1 MQVSCATIIDPA
13 GGPTTIS
20 CHVAPELLKPT
31 STLIGMRT
39 HSHAT
44 MADLAAEAGAGTE
57 LIQYLEDRGVRA
69 PATLALLAQD
79 ELETVLLQPLLTGW
93 KTKAGSAITL
103 AESEKPIA
111 KAILR
116 HMWNLARSS
125 WQAQLSAA
133 RPAAPSAPDP
143 ATVTSS
149 GSSTKDDKVPKTLPA
164 GVWSKAIQAYESQQI
179 GGCDRTFPTHELLGA
194 ESVLARIHHEIT
206 ISKLFTPVALG
217 EILQKR
223 TFQASGEPN
232 ALAKREAKPT
242 TFTVA
247 NDQLIATEEQTWQPR
262 SLLAILDGL
271 ASVKWAYI
279 LLQIGP
285 EKSVIS
291 FFDWAI
297 KLARSRPQKTDQLNQ
312 WWTTISWKL
321 ALELRGGRTWEEAVG
336 PIQRD
341 YDTFTECMGREPIHI
356 IKNPKLGGKTNT
368 EVNPKGKGKHRQPR
382 PLLMVVRARVG
393 TSRSPRTREPNPV
406 RGRRTTTLRTIGSRT
421 RRARGA
427 VINGTRLGPSP
438 RNRDS
443 TGSLSVL
450 REGHPTTPQRST
462 QQTNLHQYL
471 WCPTLLTCWGPASSS
486 CHALMALQQDPWRC
500 NRSLAH

>member
-1 MQVSCATIIDPA
+1 MTAPFQLMNCW
-13 GGPTTIS
+13 GPNLCLHGSTT
-20 CHVAPELLKPT
+20 
-31 STLIGMRT
+31 
-39 HSHAT
+39 
-44 MADLAAEAGAGTE
+44 
-57 LIQYLEDRGVRA
+57 
-69 PATLALLAQD
+69 
-79 ELETVLLQPLLTGW
+79 
-93 KTKAGSAITL
+93 
-103 AESEKPIA
+103 
-111 KAILR
+111 
-116 HMWNLARSS
+116 RSRS
-125 WQAQLSAA
+125 
-133 RPAAPSAPDP
+133 PS
-143 ATVTSS
+143 
-149 GSSTKDDKVPKTLPA
+149 
-164 GVWSKAIQAYESQQI
+164 Y
-179 GGCDRTFPTHELLGA
+179 
-194 ESVLARIHHEIT
+194 
-206 ISKLFTPVALG
+206 VALG

-368 EVNPKGKGKHRQPR
+368 EVNPKGKGKHRQPQPHPYGR
-382 PLLMVVRARVG
+382 QHKGGYQQESQNQRSQPSSW
-393 TSRSPRTREPNPV
+393 TS
-406 RGRRTTTLRTIGSRT
+406 T
-421 RRARGA
+421 RRVRGA
-427 VINGTRLGPSP
+427 VINGTRVGPSP

-450 REGHPTTPQRST
+450 REGHPTTPQRRT
-462 QQTNLHQYL
+462 QQTNLHQSR
-471 WCPTLLTCWGPASSS
+471 WCPTRLTCWGPALSS
-486 CHALMALQQDPWRC
+486 CPALMALQQDPWRC
-500 NRSLAH
+500 NSSLAHCGKSLHGRLTLKQFQCLGATFQTSSTVVTFSTMIPKTWHRQSTTSTMTVAQWWYGWGLHLAPISHPSRVTKHQVARAKKARSSSSFAPSLERLKANYTLSVWGTW

>member
-179 GGCDRTFPTHELLGA
+179 GGCDRTGGYQQ
-194 ESVLARIHHEIT
+194 ESQNQRA
-206 ISKLFTPVALG
+206 
-217 EILQKR
+217 
-223 TFQASGEPN
+223 
-232 ALAKREAKPT
+232 
-242 TFTVA
+242 
-247 NDQLIATEEQTWQPR
+247 QP
-262 SLLAILDGL
+262 S
-271 ASVKWAYI
+271 S
-279 LLQIGP
+279 
-285 EKSVIS
+285 
-291 FFDWAI
+291 
-297 KLARSRPQKTDQLNQ
+297 
-312 WWTTISWKL
+312 WTSNYYSQDNW
-321 ALELRGGRTWEEAVG
+321 
-336 PIQRD
+336 
-341 YDTFTECMGREPIHI
+341 
-356 IKNPKLGGKTNT
+356 
-368 EVNPKGKGKHRQPR
+368 
-382 PLLMVVRARVG
+382 
-393 TSRSPRTREPNPV
+393 
-406 RGRRTTTLRTIGSRT
+406 
-421 RRARGA
+421 
-427 VINGTRLGPSP
+427 
-438 RNRDS
+438 
-443 TGSLSVL
+443 
-450 REGHPTTPQRST
+450 
-462 QQTNLHQYL
+462 
-471 WCPTLLTCWGPASSS
+471 
-486 CHALMALQQDPWRC
+486 QQDQKSSWSSDQWHQAWSKPKK
-500 NRSLAH
+500 